1 MDLET
6 TGASA
11 ASGFLASLIT
21 LLGWNRR
28 LNKVED
34 EKATK
39 GDIAIVQRQVD
50 DLRDEVK
57 EDRKYIRNRLDD
69 IMDRLPQKGGTHE

>member
-6 TGASA
+6 TGAGA
-11 ASGFLASLIT
+11 ATGFLASLIT

-28 LNKVED
+28 LNRVED

-39 GDIAIVQRQVD
+39 GDIAIVQKQVD
-50 DLRDEVK
+50 EIKEEVK

-69 IMDRLPQKGGTHE
+69 IVDRLPKGPGQS